1 MIQPGDV
8 LFDAKHRFTAQ
19 VRSDGSLV
27 TTAKESGSIHSLGA
41 KLQSQPSCNGW
52 TFWHV
57 SRNGQDVP
65 IDQFRDEIRAAD
77 AAGGDGCPSSAAA
90 SRNSRQP

>member
-1 MIQPGDV
+1 MW
-8 LFDAKHRFTAQ
+8 A
-19 VRSDGSLV
+19 VRLRVPRESLPILK
-27 TTAKESGSIHSLGA
+27 TKLRTLGFMSTA

>member
-1 MIQPGDV
+1 MWIQPGDV
-8 LFDAKHRFTAQ
+8 LFDAKRRFTAQ
-19 VRSDGSLV
+19 VRADGSLV

-77 AAGGDGCPSSAAA
+77 AASGDG
-90 SRNSRQP
+90 